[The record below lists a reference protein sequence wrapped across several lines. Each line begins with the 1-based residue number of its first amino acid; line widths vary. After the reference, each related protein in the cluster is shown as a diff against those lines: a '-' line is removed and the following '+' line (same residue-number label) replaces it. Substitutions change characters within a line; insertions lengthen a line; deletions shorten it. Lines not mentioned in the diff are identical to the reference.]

1 MLPNIKFVSLFLRRA
16 FIECSSKN
24 HTNLRT
30 IVEEAVL
37 ISFDSW
43 LQRNIPSSKLSKT
56 NQKVER
62 KWSLAAQL
70 SSSFPIH
77 SWSNMS
83 YSRDRSVEGAVA
95 KSCTTTAS
103 RFPSQNTG
111 KLNASQLPYDKNS
124 SPRLAV
130 R

>member
-1 MLPNIKFVSLFLRRA
+1 M
-16 FIECSSKN
+16 
-24 HTNLRT
+24 
-30 IVEEAVL
+30 L

-43 LQRNIPSSKLSKT
+43 LQRNVPSSKSSKLSKA

-70 SSSFPIH
+70 SSSFPMQ
-77 SWSNMS
+77 SWSNIS
-83 YSRDRSVEGAVA
+83 YSRDKSVEGAVA
-95 KSCTTTAS
+95 KSCTTTSS

-111 KLNASQLPYDKNS
+111 KLNASQLSYDKNA